1 MRFDQKGVKE
11 DGTVKHFHTIHI
23 FHAKKK
29 NMEILHCFNICGI
42 KVDQPHTVQLCVYDV
57 GGRVKGV
64 LLGSAILFAP
74 FQTAF
79 S

>member
-29 NMEILHCFNICGI
+29 IMGEGS
-42 KVDQPHTVQLCVYDV
+42 
-57 GGRVKGV
+57 

>member
-23 FHAKKK
+23 FHAKTWKYCTALIY
-29 NMEILHCFNICGI
+29 EGI

-57 GGRVKGV
+57 GGRVKGF
-64 LLGSAILFAP
+64 LLGSAILFPP